1 MQLGIGKNLRELRR
15 ARELTQEELAGI
27 LGVTYQAVSKW
38 ERGEGYPDITMLPT
52 IANYFGVSLDDLV
65 GMEHLRS
72 DALREDYLRRYT
84 KCSSEGD
91 MEACV
96 TLLREALEC
105 FPDDDEFLGALASHL
120 DNFGETEEDEQRNL
134 EESIA
139 ISERLIA
146 TSKNPD
152 TVQIVSANICAALRR
167 AGRREEAVKR
177 AKRLPDL
184 FSCMEMNLPALLEGE
199 ERAAEC
205 GNTMAILGWAVW
217 NTVRSMCWCD
227 QYSWREKI
235 ALLQKAVAFY
245 DLIYDQGD
253 FGCAHY
259 NAATAYWFMAELCMD
274 NGAPEQALPFLQKM
288 AYHAGELARLPGDFR
303 HVSPAVR
310 GLASGL
316 LGVYTGSEHLAR
328 GGYAARIHEDLCAEE
343 RYDPLREHPEF
354 QAVLASLAAEN

>member
-1 MQLGIGKNLRELRR
+1 MELSIGINIKALRKEKD
-15 ARELTQEELAGI
+15 LTQEQLAEI
-27 LGVTYQAVSKW
+27 FGVSFQAVSKW

-65 GMEHLRS
+65 GMERLRS
-72 DALREDYLRRYT
+72 DDLREDYLQRYT
-84 KCSSEGD
+84 KCSNEGD

-105 FPDDDEFLGALASHL
+105 FPNDDEFLGSLAAHL
-120 DNFGETEEDEQRNL
+120 DNYGETEEECRRNL

-146 TSKNPD
+146 TSKDPD
-152 TVQIVSANICAALRR
+152 TVQLVSANICVALLR

-205 GNTMAILGWAVW
+205 GNTMAVLGWAVW
-217 NTVRSMCWCD
+217 NTVRSMCWCE
-227 QYSWREKI
+227 QYTWEEKL
-235 ALLQKAVAFY
+235 ALLQTAVAFY
-245 DLIYDQGD
+245 DLIFDQGD
-253 FGCAHY
+253 FGSAHY
-259 NAATAYWFMAELCMD
+259 NAATAYWFMAELCAD
-274 NGAPEQALPFLQKM
+274 NGAPERALPFLQKM
-288 AYHAGELARLPGDFR
+288 AYHAGELARLPEGYR
-303 HVSPAVR
+303 HVSLAVR
-310 GLASGL
+310 GLASTL

-328 GGYAARIHEDLCAEE
+328 GGYAARIHDDLCEEE
-343 RYDPLREHPEF
+343 RYDPLRESPEF
-354 QAVLASLAAEN
+354 QAVLASLMA